1 MEVRRRYHLV
11 RKSPEGATKY
21 STRSIRPRFQL
32 NLEKTKELTIS
43 FSRFPQHFD
52 PVTVDGTQIQAT
64 TSSKLLGLI
73 INNTLTWN
81 NHVDSLIKKAARK
94 IYLLVQLKRV
104 RVPVEDLVAYYCAC
118 IRSSLDYA
126 CPVFHYS
133 LPQYLQSELE
143 SVQKRALACIFPRM
157 PYREALG
164 RACLTSIR
172 GHHEDIAKSL
182 FRSISENQNSKLYHL
197 IPEAYSPHY
206 NFRRQ
211 RTYNVPAAKTKRFAN
226 SFFVKCFSFFVFR
239 EANSSLRWM
248 RTFW

>member
-1 MEVRRRYHLV
+1 MHL
-11 RKSPEGATKY
+11 A
-21 STRSIRPRFQL
+21 IF
-32 NLEKTKELTIS
+32 
-43 FSRFPQHFD
+43 
-52 PVTVDGTQIQAT
+52 T
-64 TSSKLLGLI
+64 TSSKLLHLI

-81 NHVDSLIKKAARK
+81 DHVDSLIEKAARK
-94 IYLLVQLKRV
+94 IYLLVQLKSAH
-104 RVPVEDLVAYYCAC
+104 VPAEDLIAYYCAC

-126 CPVFHYS
+126 CPVFHFS

-157 PYREALG
+157 PYREALE

-172 GHHEDIAKSL
+172 EHHEDITKSL
-182 FRSISENQNSKLYHL
+182 FRSISENQDSKLHHL

-226 SFFVKCFSFFVFR
+226 SFFMECAAVT
-239 EANSSLRWM
+239 NSSLR
-248 RTFW
+248 